1 MQNYTVKKDDQGMI
15 LVKDNKECYCP
26 FVQPI
31 ITPGSMGGV
40 QIMRLPCSTG
50 CPHANYNEFKTTSAD
65 VNEYVITCTGTE
77 QVFDVNVIDNTL
89 KLI

>member
-1 MQNYTVKKDDQGMI
+1 MQNHTVKKDDQVMI
-15 LVKDNKECYCP
+15 LVKDGKECYCP
-26 FVQPI
+26 FVPPI

-40 QIMRLPCSTG
+40 QIMRMPCSTG
-50 CPHANYNEFKTTSAD
+50 CPHANLNEFKTTSAD

-77 QVFDVNVIDNTL
+77 QTFDINQPENTL